1 MLRPLRSLAPACYIV
16 AALLLLLPAVDYIG
30 DAWPF
35 RPDVLDWRYRVE
47 GDISAY
53 VLSPLLGL
61 LLASATAAW
70 LNQPAVSRWLSL
82 VAWIGAVLLMLVLSA
97 FVLDSLPVRSA
108 APEGSRWVTT
118 RSFVIAAVKIGVA
131 AFTYVTLGVCNLR
144 AARAFEPG
152 VGPRKVP
159 PLPPLVGHL

>member
-1 MLRPLRSLAPACYIV
+1 MVRPLRSLAPAFYIV
-16 AALLLLLPAVDYIG
+16 AVLLLLLPAVDYIA

-35 RPDVLDWRYRVE
+35 RPDALDWRFRVG

-82 VAWIGAVLLMLVLSA
+82 VAWIGAVLLVLILSA
-97 FVLDSLPVRSA
+97 FALDSLPVRSA
-108 APEGSRWVTT
+108 APEGARWVTT
-118 RSFVIAAVKIGVA
+118 KSFGIAAVKIGVA
-131 AFTYVTLGVCNLR
+131 AFTYVILGVCNLR

-152 VGPRKVP
+152 LGPRKVP
-159 PLPPLVGHL
+159 PLPPIIGHL